1 MQMRLMDTMRA
12 CCCCSPDLPPP
23 LPLVIHGKDVSAP
36 ARGEYAGYVFKSQDD
51 GDSWTTETGDI
62 VTMAVNSGVWSRC
75 TKIST
80 LPRRARASWRSAT
93 STRDRVNCW

>member
-12 CCCCSPDLPPP
+12 CWCCSPDPPPP

-62 VTMAVNSGVWSRC
+62 VTMAVNAACGHDVPRF
-75 TKIST
+75 
-80 LPRRARASWRSAT
+80 LPYHVGRGHPGEAQLRS
-93 STRDRVNCW
+93 VIV